1 MTHRFRFTRENKE
14 TLVVEGARV
23 DVVGSRIT
31 VVDEYGHALA
41 SFVESDLTMWH
52 QVHDGRPHAS

>member
-1 MTHRFRFTRENKE
+1 MTHRFRFTRKNNE

-31 VVDEYGHALA
+31 VVDEYGHPLA
-41 SFVESDLTMWH
+41 SFVESDLRMWH
-52 QVHDGRPHAS
+52 QVHDGRPPAS